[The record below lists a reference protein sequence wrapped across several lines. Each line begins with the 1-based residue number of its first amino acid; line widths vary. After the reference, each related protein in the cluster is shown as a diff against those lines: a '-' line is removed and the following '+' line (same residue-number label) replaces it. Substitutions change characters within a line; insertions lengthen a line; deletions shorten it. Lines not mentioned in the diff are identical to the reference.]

1 MQEAGERE
9 LYSPKLAGAN
19 LALEPDGLAKADEE
33 LELRVAERTA
43 ELSLLNREL
52 KAIAGCNRTLLHS
65 SSEHGL
71 LSEICQHRLRAGR
84 LPHGLGRLCGKR

>member
-9 LYSPKLAGAN
+9 LYNPELAGAN

-71 LSEICQHRLRAGR
+71 LSEICHIVCERR
-84 LPHGLGRLCGKR
+84 LPHGLGRICGKR